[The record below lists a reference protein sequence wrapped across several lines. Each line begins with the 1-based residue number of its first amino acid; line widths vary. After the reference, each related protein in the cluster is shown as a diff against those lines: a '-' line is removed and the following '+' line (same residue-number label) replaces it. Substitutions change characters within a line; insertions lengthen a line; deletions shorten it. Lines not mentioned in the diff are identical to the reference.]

1 MFLYVASY
9 LSVRKTCFGLS
20 FSVATN
26 MKMEMVP
33 MSCQKYL
40 MLLLQT
46 QLDHTEIVRNIQWF
60 IYYMFICSKPPAL
73 AKNTLSIH
81 AHKRYP

>member
-60 IYYMFICSKPPAL
+60 ICSKPPAL